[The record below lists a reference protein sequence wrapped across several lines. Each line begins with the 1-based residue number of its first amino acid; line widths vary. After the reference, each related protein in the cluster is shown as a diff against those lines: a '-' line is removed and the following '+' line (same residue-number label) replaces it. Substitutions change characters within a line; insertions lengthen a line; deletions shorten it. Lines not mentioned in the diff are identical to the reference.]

1 MDSLF
6 FDSFTGNVAQTE
18 ITFEPIRQTDLINF
32 KNFEGSFTLPDL
44 EMIFK
49 FHNEIDLDI
58 SIEMNITGY
67 HRDNISNMIT
77 DSVKLNI
84 SKVLERGQAENCC
97 SIILK
102 KETSSPSIVDLISI
116 MPNELKVEGKATV
129 GGEGQV
135 NKGAKIWLDY
145 SIDSPFSIRI
155 DEALVYTGD
164 KTQMDELKQKRK
176 DQIRD
181 NLTEVSVTLIT
192 ENSLPLDTDFKF
204 YISTDSTDLY
214 NEEITNASEKII
226 LQSSIDAG
234 KTDNNGFVEKP
245 SEGSHT
251 IQLTNEQLTLFESP
265 DVFYGIK
272 FSVGEVAEAVR
283 FRPSDGLRF
292 DTVLKFDVV
301 MNNEN

>member
-1 MDSLF
+1 
-6 FDSFTGNVAQTE
+6 
-18 ITFEPIRQTDLINF
+18 
-32 KNFEGSFTLPDL
+32 
-44 EMIFK
+44 
-49 FHNEIDLDI
+49 
-58 SIEMNITGY
+58 
-67 HRDNISNMIT
+67 
-77 DSVKLNI
+77 
-84 SKVLERGQAENCC
+84 
-97 SIILK
+97 
-102 KETSSPSIVDLISI
+102 